1 MPSPPHDAPPPAN
14 WPADIVYLN
23 KQRYDPKLSPDSRRR
38 IQSSVSVNPLQKSRL
53 VKIQVITDPS
63 HPAKGQRGL
72 FASQKIPPSTH
83 ILDYLGEVHA
93 DDRPES
99 DYDLSL
105 LQFST
110 SQSGNSAET
119 YTNIGVD
126 AMRMGNEARFV
137 NDYRGTGVAKPNV
150 EFKERDVDGEL
161 RMSVWSC
168 AHGLRKG
175 DELLVSY
182 GKSWWK
188 ARSQPEE
195 FPDDEVPAGGFKLRS
210 DDSQ

>member
-1 MPSPPHDAPPPAN
+1 MPLLPHDAPPPSN
-14 WPADIVYLN
+14 WPADIIHLN
-23 KQRYDPKLSPDSRRR
+23 KQRYDPKLPPNVRKR
-38 IQSSVSVNPLQKSRL
+38 IQSSGSVKPLQKSRL

-63 HPAKGQRGL
+63 HPARGQRGL

-83 ILDYLGEVHA
+83 ILDYLGEVHS
-93 DDRPES
+93 DERVES

-105 LQFST
+105 LQLPSPLLE
-110 SQSGNSAET
+110 NDAET
-119 YTNIGVD
+119 FISIGVD
-126 AMRMGNEARFV
+126 AMRMGNEARFI

-150 EFKERDVDGEL
+150 DFREREVDGEL

-175 DELLVSY
+175 EELLVSY

-188 ARSQPEE
+188 ARNQPEE
-195 FPDDEVPAGGFKLRS
+195 SEDDGIP
-210 DDSQ
+210 